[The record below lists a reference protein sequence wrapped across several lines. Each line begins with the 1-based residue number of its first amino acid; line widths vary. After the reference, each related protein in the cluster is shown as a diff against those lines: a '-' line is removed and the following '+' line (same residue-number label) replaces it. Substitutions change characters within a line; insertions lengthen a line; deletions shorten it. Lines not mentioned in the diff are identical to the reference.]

1 MFNFAIRNDSLTYL
15 KLIAYEKIVYTAY
28 NVASAV
34 CHGEG
39 SNRGETCW

>member
-15 KLIAYEKIVYTAY
+15 KLIAYETNVYTAY

-34 CHGEG
+34 CHG
-39 SNRGETCW
+39 